1 MNGKNFRTLYYF
13 ITLLVITV
21 IFIIAGLYLI
31 GKEQKTETG
40 ARDSEDTPAEESPI
54 QEDVVNQSDQDE
66 DDELSP
72 DQVLY
77 VSAVEDF
84 ENKNYQEAIN
94 KLNQAIAANPNNSGY
109 YSLKSEAEILLSQLE
124 EAKKTLEAGITANP
138 DSEILNSKLD
148 TLEKEYFFPEDQ
160 EATRG

>member
-1 MNGKNFRTLYYF
+1 
-13 ITLLVITV
+13 VITV
-21 IFIIAGLYLI
+21 IFIVSGLYLI

-40 ARDSEDTPAEESPI
+40 AKDSEDTPAEESPT

-66 DDELSP
+66 EDGLSP

-84 ENKNYQEAIN
+84 ENKNYTETIG
-94 KLNQAIAANPNNSGY
+94 KLDQAIIINPKNSSY
-109 YSLKSEAEILLSQLE
+109 YSLKSEAQILLKQTE
-124 EAKKTLEAGITANP
+124 EAKKTLEAGVKENP

-148 TLEKEYFFPEDQ
+148 TLEKNYYFPEDLDGP
-160 EATRG
+160 TRG